1 MLLTTKTKRLTSSK
15 TLIRNDNPSFCF
27 CVWMKT
33 EDAEILN
40 NFNLF
45 TSEQSKGWAK
55 EVQRTNEKVE
65 AREY

>member
-15 TLIRNDNPSFCF
+15 TLMRNDNPYFCF

-40 NFNLF
+40 NFNVF
-45 TSEQSKGWAK
+45 TSEQSKG
-55 EVQRTNEKVE
+55 
-65 AREY
+65 